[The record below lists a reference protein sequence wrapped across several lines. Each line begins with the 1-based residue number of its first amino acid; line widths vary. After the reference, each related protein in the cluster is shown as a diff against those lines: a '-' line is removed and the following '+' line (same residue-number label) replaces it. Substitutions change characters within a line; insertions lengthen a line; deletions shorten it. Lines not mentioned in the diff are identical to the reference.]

1 MSSDLEKLGILNPAS
16 SSAPAAPQGYIE
28 VDGVWKRRRMGFVA
42 SLSDVKC
49 IRGHVLSTNA
59 RFNEDGQILCN
70 TARCKA
76 SVYLLIVHENYEKR
90 FFLADVTPPELKFLT
105 QVTLTVLDR
114 LAYLG
119 ATFDDPVLLR

>member
-1 MSSDLEKLGILNPAS
+1 M
-16 SSAPAAPQGYIE
+16 
-28 VDGVWKRRRMGFVA
+28 
-42 SLSDVKC
+42 
-49 IRGHVLSTNA
+49 
-59 RFNEDGQILCN
+59 
-70 TARCKA
+70 
-76 SVYLLIVHENYEKR
+76 YLLIVHENYEKR